1 MFEGQI
7 IVQVE
12 RGAEVFYDFEDD
24 NSYETAVISEGKLS
38 KPILMIDQNR
48 LGS

>member
-12 RGAEVFYDFEDD
+12 RGAGFFYDFEDD
-24 NSYETAVISEGKLS
+24 NSYETAVISEGKLEQTYFNDR
-38 KPILMIDQNR
+38 PEPP
-48 LGS
+48 GS